1 MQAVW
6 NKDCLQKR
14 RMKLSVRSFVASL
27 FFAGGLAHA
36 SILPPTGSPP
46 VPPDVFTTPG
56 GGPFLASTGT
66 LPFVAENALGQVT
79 ISGTYSAEVYAD
91 PNNVFC
97 AGCLDFLFEITSSA
111 TSTDG
116 IARIT
121 DTSFSSYLTDVG
133 YSTGTGSVPGGIYP
147 VTVDRSSNG
156 AVIGFNFELPA
167 GVAPGDS
174 TEILEIE
181 TNATTYMPG
190 SLQIT
195 DGGVATVVAFAPDAA
210 VPEATTVS
218 MMLMGA
224 ILFGIAFLTHRRTA
238 AR

>member
-1 MQAVW
+1 
-6 NKDCLQKR
+6 
-14 RMKLSVRSFVASL
+14 MKLNVRSFVASL
-27 FFAGGLAHA
+27 LFAGGLAHA
-36 SILPPTGSPP
+36 SILPPTGSAP

-66 LPFVAENALGQVT
+66 LPFVAENSLGQVT
-79 ISGTYSAEVYAD
+79 ISGTYSAQVYAD

-121 DTSFSSYLTDVG
+121 DTSFSTYLTDVG
-133 YSTGTGSVPGGIYP
+133 YSTGTGSVPGGVYP

-167 GVAPGDS
+167 GIAPGDS

-210 VPEATTVS
+210 PEATTVS

-224 ILFGIAFLTHRRTA
+224 ILFGVAFLTHRRTA